1 MSATPLLK
9 VEDLTITFHAHDKA
23 TVAAS
28 GVSYELNSGEVLAVV
43 GESGSGKSVSAL
55 ALTQLLPSAPTCVVS
70 GKINLEGINLLSLSE
85 KEISKYR
92 GKVIAYIFQD
102 PGTSLNPVYSVEFQI
117 AEAIKIHR
125 PEITDVQA
133 AVIQSLNEVRIHEPE
148 KVAQQYPHELSG
160 GMQQRVMIAM
170 ALACNPRILVADEP
184 TTALDV
190 TTQAR
195 VMELLSR
202 IVEQRGLAVI
212 LITHDLGVAS
222 QFCDRLSVMYGGKI
236 VETGSIKDVISA
248 PLHPYTKALINSVCT
263 VDLDVTK
270 PMIAIGGQPPVLSN
284 LPSGCTFHPRCPMA
298 NTTSCITTMPEL
310 VTIGA
315 SRTAAC
321 DLIDTKSGSKGFSH
335 V

>member
-9 VEDLTITFHAHDKA
+9 VEDLTVTFHAHEKA

-70 GKINLEGINLLSLSE
+70 GKIILEGINLLSLSE
-85 KEISKYR
+85 KEISRYR

-125 PEITDVQA
+125 PEISDVHA

-190 TTQAR
+190 TIQK
-195 VMELLSR
+195 EIIDLLAHLCR
-202 IVEQRGLAVI
+202 ERGMSIL
-212 LITHDLGVAS
+212 LITHNFGIVAN
-222 QFCDRLSVMYGGKI
+222 FANRVIVMRHGKV
-236 VETGSIKDVISA
+236 VETGCAQHVLEN
-248 PLHPYTKALINSVCT
+248 PTHPYTQGLIACIPR
-263 VDLDVTK
+263 L
-270 PMIAIGGQPPVLSN
+270 GQKRHRLTT
-284 LPSGCTFHPRCPMA
+284 LPS
-298 NTTSCITTMPEL
+298 
-310 VTIGA
+310 
-315 SRTAAC
+315 
-321 DLIDTKSGSKGFSH
+321 DLS
-335 V
+335 